1 MRNYVIRSILSG
13 ILLIFFMSIII
24 FVLVRIIP
32 GDPALGILAAKASA
46 ERGIDPVRHAELR
59 EKMGLN
65 EPMIKQYGLW
75 IADTVTGD
83 LGNSVA
89 FRDRPVLDVVK
100 EKFSVTLQITV
111 VGLLMILVI
120 ALILGTTAA
129 IHQGSALDSLVRL
142 IAVSGMA
149 IPNFLAGTLILYF
162 LVRYFNWVPPVGNF
176 SIWSDPWP
184 AFQQMIWPALAL
196 GFYFSALLTRMVR
209 NTMLEVLRED
219 FIRTARA
226 KGLPSRLV
234 TFRHALRNTMAPN
247 LTMYSLL
254 ALNLV
259 GGSVIVENIFNV
271 RGMGQAFVSALN
283 FRDYEYIQATLL
295 IVGALVVLVNL
306 ATDLAY
312 GFFDPRIRRD

>member
-1 MRNYVIRSILSG
+1 MVKDK
-13 ILLIFFMSIII
+13 F
-24 FVLVRIIP
+24 
-32 GDPALGILAAKASA
+32 A
-46 ERGIDPVRHAELR
+46 
-59 EKMGLN
+59 
-65 EPMIKQYGLW
+65 
-75 IADTVTGD
+75 VTM
-83 LGNSVA
+83 
-89 FRDRPVLDVVK
+89 
-100 EKFSVTLQITV
+100 QITIF
-111 VGLLMILVI
+111 GLVLILVV
-120 ALILGTTAA
+120 ALLLGTTAA
-129 IHQGSALDSLVRL
+129 IHQGTILDSAVRL

-149 IPNFLAGTLILYF
+149 IPNFLAGTLMVFF
-162 LVRYFNWVPPVGNF
+162 LVKYFNWFPPVGNF
-176 SIWSDPWP
+176 ALWEQPWP

-254 ALNLV
+254 ALNLL
-259 GGSVIVENIFNV
+259 GDSVIVENIFNV
-271 RGMGQAFVSALN
+271 RGMGQAFVLALN

-295 IVGALVVLVNL
+295 IVGGLVVMVNL

-312 GFFDPRIRRD
+312 GFFDPRIRRE